1 VADLSIS
8 THRENTEI
16 TAEYRSFTIMFVSS
30 MSQMLS
36 IPGRAANH
44 RRCEWNRT
52 IDARVRELS
61 KESLCGP
68 DDEHAALA
76 LIWREHDA
84 GAER

>member
-1 VADLSIS
+1 MEPHL
-8 THRENTEI
+8 
-16 TAEYRSFTIMFVSS
+16 
-30 MSQMLS
+30 
-36 IPGRAANH
+36 
-44 RRCEWNRT
+44 
-52 IDARVRELS
+52 DARVRELS